1 MDQGS
6 FEKIGDSRI
15 DTGNYR
21 LLEVTRKKKKN
32 SHLNTMNCQ
41 IMNKKIKQSA

>member
-21 LLEVTRKKKKN
+21 LLEVTRKK
-32 SHLNTMNCQ
+32 Q
-41 IMNKKIKQSA
+41 QSLKYNELSNNE

>member
-21 LLEVTRKKKKN
+21 LLEVTRKKKK
-32 SHLNTMNCQ
+32 
-41 IMNKKIKQSA
+41 QSLKYNELSNNE

>member
-21 LLEVTRKKKKN
+21 LLEVTRKKKKSLKYN
-32 SHLNTMNCQ
+32 ELSNNE
-41 IMNKKIKQSA
+41 